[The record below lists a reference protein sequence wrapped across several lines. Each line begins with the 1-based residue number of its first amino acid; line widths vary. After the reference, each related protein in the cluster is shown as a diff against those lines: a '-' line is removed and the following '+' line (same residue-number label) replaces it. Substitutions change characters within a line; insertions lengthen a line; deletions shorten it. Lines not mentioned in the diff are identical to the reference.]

1 MTWFFK
7 KKKIE
12 SSRLDIDTI
21 NRIEEESKKLGKQQV
36 LYVTIKRKVSGRG
49 EVLVGFQ
56 DRIFSD
62 KDLIRYE
69 SDEIKSQLNKGEFK
83 LHEGILY
90 FYPNVD
96 LEWKP
101 TPKKNIHKIV
111 SNYDFS
117 NVEMYLEPKDYPD
130 LQPELAECF
139 RKENIES
146 VYLNRNVCQLEIS
159 DLDSEKE
166 SRISESL
173 LNFCSSFYLSPFS
186 KPQSP
191 R

>member
-1 MTWFFK
+1 M
-7 KKKIE
+7 
-12 SSRLDIDTI
+12 DIDTI

-101 TPKKNIHKIV
+101 TPKKTFIKLFPITIFLMWKCIWNQKTIQIFNLNWPNVFEKKI
-111 SNYDFS
+111 
-117 NVEMYLEPKDYPD
+117 
-130 LQPELAECF
+130 
-139 RKENIES
+139 
-146 VYLNRNVCQLEIS
+146 
-159 DLDSEKE
+159 
-166 SRISESL
+166 
-173 LNFCSSFYLSPFS
+173 
-186 KPQSP
+186 
-191 R
+191 